1 MALLFRSQCLRASD
15 ASARCL
21 SRGGTT
27 DVRRGT
33 CCASSLIHCSAPPFQ
48 FLSLQ
53 EALLVG
59 KGVVANSWDKQVG
72 EDWSMAAGNRAWR
85 SQGPAQ
91 SLVEGSVET
100 WSDSEDSPDLPGSH
114 ESRLSPP
121 ACARVGGRRTDESP
135 ELWIHLQDSHSR
147 SR

>member
-1 MALLFRSQCLRASD
+1 MPACFRRQRPLPVPRWNHGCTSRDLSCFQSNPLF
-15 ASARCL
+15 
-21 SRGGTT
+21 G
-27 DVRRGT
+27 
-33 CCASSLIHCSAPPFQ
+33 PPFQ

-53 EALLVG
+53 EALLVR
-59 KGVVANSWDKQVG
+59 KGVVANSQNKQVG

-114 ESRLSPP
+114 KSRLSPP